1 MKIFKNSEWTAFPSD
16 TDTSVSLY
24 SFIADKY
31 HIGVELHENDGKYS
45 LWWTDFVA
53 NDYTETYDSLP
64 IALAVLAVLLACGD
78 SNWERFFKHDNQD
91 FSVLAQ
97 DFINSAC

>member
-1 MKIFKNSEWTAFPSD
+1 MKIFKDFA
-16 TDTSVSLY
+16 TDKENGTSLCF
-24 SFIADKY
+24 FIQEKY
-31 HIGVELHENDGKYS
+31 QVGIQIHEADGKYS

-53 NDYTETYDSLP
+53 NEYTETYDSLSV
-64 IALAVLAVLLACGD
+64 AMAGLAVLLACAESD
-78 SNWERFFKHDNQD
+78 WDRFFKHTNED

>member
-1 MKIFKNSEWTAFPSD
+1 MKIFKDFA
-16 TDTSVSLY
+16 TDEENGTSLY
-24 SFIADKY
+24 SFIVHKY
-31 HIGVELHENDGKYS
+31 NVGVELHKADNKYS

-78 SNWERFFKHDNQD
+78 SDWERFFKHDTQD

>member
-1 MKIFKNSEWTAFPSD
+1 MKIFKDFA
-16 TDTSVSLY
+16 TDKEIGVVLY

-31 HIGVELHENDGKYS
+31 EVGVEIHENDGKYS

-53 NDYTETYDSLP
+53 NDITETYDSLP
-64 IALAVLAVLLACGD
+64 IALARLAVLLACGESD
-78 SNWERFFKHDNQD
+78 WERFFKDDNED
-91 FSVLAQ
+91 FGVLAQ

>member
-1 MKIFKNSEWTAFPSD
+1 MKIFKDFS
-16 TDTSVSLY
+16 TDNENGISLY
-24 SFIADKY
+24 SFIVDKY
-31 HIGVELHENDGKYS
+31 HIGIELHENDGKYS

-64 IALAVLAVLLACGD
+64 VALAGLAVLLACGD
-78 SNWERFFKHDNQD
+78 SDWERFFKHDNQD

>member
-1 MKIFKNSEWTAFPSD
+1 MKIFKDFS
-16 TDTSVSLY
+16 TDNENGVALY
-24 SFIADKY
+24 SFIVDKY
-31 HIGVELHENDGKYS
+31 QVGVELHENDGKYS

-53 NDYTETYDSLP
+53 NEYTETYDSLP
-64 IALAVLAVLLACGD
+64 VALAGLAVLLACGE
-78 SNWERFFKHDNQD
+78 SGWEKMFKHTNED